1 MSFGDDGDLLC
12 GYSTVGFILEMGGVG
27 CPYWTVTMTV
37 NGFVD
42 DDGTIDHLGEI
53 FDSQE
58 IFRQAS
64 LESRQ
69 LSQGIF

>member
-1 MSFGDDGDLLC
+1 
-12 GYSTVGFILEMGGVG
+12 MGGVG

-42 DDGTIDHLGEI
+42 DDGTIDRLGEI